1 MKKYIIALVSVIVVL
16 FLAVFLFYE
25 NVNIF
30 KGNRVKNP
38 NSYTMEF
45 QSMNQKD
52 SHVMALKAEDVLDIE
67 YEILKGRVD
76 LTIGIDGEKPIY
88 KGTKL
93 EAGSF
98 QVIIPADGDYRITI
112 KAKHAAG
119 TFKLGIFVPEED

>member
-16 FLAVFLFYE
+16 FLAVFLFYD

-38 NSYTMEF
+38 SSYTMEF
-45 QSMNQKD
+45 KSMNQKD
-52 SHVMALKAEDVLDIE
+52 SHVMALKAGDILE
-67 YEILKGRVD
+67 VDYEILKGRVD
-76 LTIGIDGEKPIY
+76 LTIGIDGQKPVY

-93 EAGSF
+93 EAESF
-98 QVIIPADGDYRITI
+98 QVIIPSDGDYRITV

-119 TFKLGIFVPEED
+119 TFNLRIYVPEED